1 MTNQSKILQ
10 LSDKEREKL
19 FLPTEPFSGTM
30 PKFLERVWEHP
41 ATAESAKMRMY
52 RGIYRQ
58 GAKSLRSGQ
67 LERIYGEPIVAY
79 NAFSNYHGIEPQ
91 IHQVVSG
98 YFGAAAYGGE
108 QDGQVL
114 VLIGPK
120 GAAKSQFVKSL
131 RKILKGMEPVAY
143 LKGSQMRA
151 NPMNL
156 FFMVPRVA
164 EQMFEKGE
172 VKSIEE
178 GRRIILEQFGFK
190 DHIQLDFTRH
200 DILEIC
206 KNAGVEPSFEG
217 LVKIKDADTLVS
229 AIAFGMRQRRA
240 ARNNF
245 GYPDPAVQAALL
257 GMYGYDKINIWD
269 FPVETFKYLD
279 DQEGS
284 VGIASVKEVEPLK
297 FDMTRF
303 TGEENIAALGNV
315 DRADPQ
321 SVVLNGAYNNA
332 NRGLMEVVE
341 AFKNP
346 KEAHRSALEATQD
359 KSIPAPDPMRNNLH
373 WDGIPIYHSNA
384 PEFRDFEND
393 AKNEP
398 YLDRFVRVDWKYP
411 LEASEQE
418 KVESKQWA
426 RTDYALPAEE
436 GGVHLDPTIIPYIA
450 RFTVLTRLEASAKVP
465 DLMVK
470 LDAYNG
476 DESRL
481 RGMGSK
487 IDVLA
492 LKGEATIWEGMD
504 GVSPRFTAKVRDELA
519 SEAVAAG
526 RFAITSR
533 ELRDRMY
540 KLTRFIRDEKTQ
552 ALYRGFI
559 NNELDHWRRKRLA
572 RIVTSA
578 MVPSFPNECQG
589 NFDKY
594 KDHVIAYN
602 RGTTVRSGS
611 STAWRS
617 GPDEDFMRR
626 IESDPA
632 LNITSAQS
640 KEFRAEVASV
650 ITAYMQDNQTVKVP
664 YTCYEPLQHAVE
676 RFVCEKVAETARVL
690 FSGNARTEE
699 DHENL
704 NKIKKQLIEV
714 HGFDAYTADELLRE
728 AEETKDF
735 LKEI

>member
-1 MTNQSKILQ
+1 MSNESKILQ

-19 FLPTEPFSGTM
+19 FLPTDAFTGTM
-30 PKFLERVWEHP
+30 PKFLERVFDQP
-41 ATAESAKMRMY
+41 ATTESAKMRMH
-52 RGIYRQ
+52 RAIIRQ
-58 GAKSLRSGQ
+58 GVKHLRSGQ
-67 LERIYGEPIVAY
+67 LERIYGKPVLAY
-79 NAFSNYHGIEPQ
+79 NAFANYHGIEPQ

-98 YFGAAAYGGE
+98 YFGAAAMGGE

-131 RKILKGMEPVAY
+131 RKILKGTEPVPY
-143 LKGSQMRA
+143 LAGSQMRT
-151 NPMNL
+151 NPMNI

-164 EQMFEKGE
+164 ELMVKKGE
-172 VKSIEE
+172 AKTLEE
-178 GRRIILEQFGFK
+178 ARYIILEQFGFK
-190 DHIQLDFTRH
+190 NNVQLDFTRH
-200 DILEIC
+200 DIKALC
-206 KNAGVEPSFEG
+206 AGAGVEASFEG
-217 LVKIKDADTLVS
+217 LTKISDADTLVS

-245 GYPDPAVQAALL
+245 GYPDPVVQAMLL
-257 GMYGYDKINIWD
+257 GQFGYERVNIWD
-269 FPVETFKYLD
+269 FPVESFKYLD

-284 VGIASVKEVEPLK
+284 VGISSVKEVEPLK
-297 FDMTRF
+297 FDMTKF
-303 TGEENIAALGNV
+303 IGEENISALGNV
-315 DRADPQ
+315 DRADPA
-321 SVVLNGAYNNA
+321 SVVLNGAYNQA
-332 NRGLMEVVE
+332 NRGLLEVVE

-384 PEFRDFEND
+384 PEFRDFKAD
-393 AKNEP
+393 PKNEP
-398 YLDRFVRVDWKYP
+398 YLDRFVWVKWKYP

-418 KVESKQWA
+418 KVERKQWA
-426 RTDYALPAEE
+426 RTDYALPKEE
-436 GGVHLDPTIIPYIA
+436 GGVHLEPTIEPYIS
-450 RFTVLTRLEASAKVP
+450 RFTVLTRMEPSESVP
-465 DLMVK
+465 DMMVK

-481 RGMGSK
+481 RGMTTK

-492 LKGEATIWEGMD
+492 LKREATNWEGMD

-519 SEAVAAG
+519 AEAHASG
-526 RFAITSR
+526 RRSVTSR

-540 KLTRFIRDEKTQ
+540 ELTRDIEDDKQRE
-552 ALYRGFI
+552 LYRGFI
-559 NNELDHWRRKRLA
+559 SKELDAWRRKRLS
-572 RIVTSA
+572 RIVVSA

-594 KDHVIAYN
+594 IQNVIAFN
-602 RGTTVRSGS
+602 RGSTVRSGS
-611 STAWRS
+611 SSAWRS
-617 GPDEDFMRR
+617 GPDEDYMRR
-626 IESDPA
+626 IEADPE

-640 KEFRAEVASV
+640 REFRAEVASV
-650 ITAYMQDNQTVKVP
+650 VSAYMQDNQTTKVP
-664 YTCYEPLQHAVE
+664 YNCYEPLQHAIE

-690 FSGNARTEE
+690 FSGSARTEE

-704 NKIKKQLIEV
+704 SKIKKELIEV
-714 HGFDAYTADELLRE
+714 HGFDEYTADELLRE

>member
-1 MTNQSKILQ
+1 MSNESKLLS
-10 LSDKEREKL
+10 LSDSERAKL
-19 FLPTEPFSGTM
+19 FLPTDPFTGTM

-41 ATAESAKMRMY
+41 ATTESAKMRMY
-52 RGIYRQ
+52 RAIIRKGV
-58 GAKSLRSGQ
+58 KNLRSGQ
-67 LERIYGEPIVAY
+67 LERIYGKPIFAY
-79 NAFSNYHGIEPQ
+79 NAFDNYHGIEPQ

-98 YFGAAAYGGE
+98 YFGAASMGGE

-131 RKILKGMEPVAY
+131 RKILKGTEPVPY
-143 LKGSQMRA
+143 LGGSQMRT
-151 NPMNL
+151 NPMNI

-164 EQMFEKGE
+164 EVM
-172 VKSIEE
+172 VKEGDAKTIEE
-178 GRRIILEQFGFK
+178 ARRIILEQMGFK
-190 DHIQLDFTRH
+190 NNIELDFTRS
-200 DILEIC
+200 DIQSIC
-206 KNAGVEPSFEG
+206 NNAGVEASFEG
-217 LVKIKDADTLVS
+217 LVKIPDADTLVS

-245 GYPDPAVQAALL
+245 GYPDPIVQAMLL
-257 GMYGYDKINIWD
+257 GRFGHKRVNIWD
-269 FPVETFKYLD
+269 FPVESFKYLD

-315 DRADPQ
+315 DRADPA
-321 SVVLNGAYNNA
+321 SVVLNGAYNNSS
-332 NRGLMEVVE
+332 RGLLEVVE

-359 KSIPAPDPMRNNLH
+359 KSIPAPDPMRDNLH

-384 PEFRDFEND
+384 PEFRDFKAD
-393 AKNEP
+393 PKNEP
-398 YLDRFVRVDWKYP
+398 YLDRFVWVKWKYP

-426 RTDYALPAEE
+426 RTDYSLPKDE
-436 GGVHLDPTIIPYIA
+436 GGVHLEPTIIPYIS
-450 RFTVLTRLEASAKVP
+450 RFTVLTRLEASENVP

-481 RGMGSK
+481 RGMTTK

-492 LKGEATIWEGMD
+492 LKREATNWEGMD

-519 SEAVAAG
+519 SEAYESG
-526 RFAITSR
+526 RRSITSR

-540 KLTRFIRDEKTQ
+540 ELTRDIEDEKQ
-552 ALYRGFI
+552 RDLYRGFI
-559 NNELDHWRRKRLA
+559 NKELDTWRRKRLA

-594 KDHVIAYN
+594 RDHVIAFN
-602 RGTTVRSGS
+602 RGSTVRAGS
-611 STAWRS
+611 SSAWRS
-617 GPDEDFMRR
+617 GPDEDYMRR
-626 IESDPA
+626 IESDPE

-640 KEFRAEVASV
+640 REFRAEVASV
-650 ITAYMQDNQTVKVP
+650 ISAYMQDNQTVKVP
-664 YTCYEPLQHAVE
+664 YTCYEPLQHAIE